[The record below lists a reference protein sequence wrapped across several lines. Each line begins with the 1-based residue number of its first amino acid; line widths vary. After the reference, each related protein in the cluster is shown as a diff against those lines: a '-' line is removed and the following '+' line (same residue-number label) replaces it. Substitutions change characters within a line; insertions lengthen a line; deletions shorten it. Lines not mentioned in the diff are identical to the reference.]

1 MRNDFTYKNITCFVM
16 INLTPRLVRS
26 RSSYLS
32 FLNSPHAMR
41 SYIIS
46 WKLPVSL
53 STIKRFTVSKIE
65 MESEKREI
73 VWKVL
78 QEYNIFRIGNDIMN
92 KILYDRFNRFQ
103 STNHWI
109 CIRLD
114 PIASDI
120 LYRSNLDF
128 FFPFFLMEILIP
140 FGWAERKTRSREWK

>member
-1 MRNDFTYKNITCFVM
+1 MD
-16 INLTPRLVRS
+16 
-26 RSSYLS
+26 
-32 FLNSPHAMR
+32 
-41 SYIIS
+41 
-46 WKLPVSL
+46 
-53 STIKRFTVSKIE
+53 
-65 MESEKREI
+65 
-73 VWKVL
+73 
-78 QEYNIFRIGNDIMN
+78 

-128 FFPFFLMEILIP
+128 FFLFFLMEILIP